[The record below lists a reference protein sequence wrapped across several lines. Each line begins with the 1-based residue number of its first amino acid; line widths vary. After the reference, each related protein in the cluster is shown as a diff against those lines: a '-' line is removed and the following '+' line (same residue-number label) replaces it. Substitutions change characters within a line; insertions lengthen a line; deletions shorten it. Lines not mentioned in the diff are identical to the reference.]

1 MLRLRILILAE
12 VGEQLYRQC
21 GSLSEWDPTAFS
33 SQTSCARMG
42 CASAGNPLARPSLQ
56 LHCGF
61 QSRFSLHFCFC
72 QMSPQ
77 KVHSA
82 VLAVQE
88 WGLIPIGNFLWLCA
102 ARAGHLPCQG
112 TVASMGLWCTS
123 QNRRRQ
129 GLSPVTSL
137 TCQHLNC
144 ENGCQAWELQWVQL
158 PPFSSNMLLHM
169 GHWPTRE
176 GMLQQVL
183 TAQVMFHTEKNGT

>member
-82 VLAVQE
+82 VLAVRS
-88 WGLIPIGNFLWLCA
+88 GD
-102 ARAGHLPCQG
+102 
-112 TVASMGLWCTS
+112 
-123 QNRRRQ
+123 
-129 GLSPVTSL
+129 
-137 TCQHLNC
+137 
-144 ENGCQAWELQWVQL
+144 
-158 PPFSSNMLLHM
+158 
-169 GHWPTRE
+169 
-176 GMLQQVL
+176 
-183 TAQVMFHTEKNGT
+183 